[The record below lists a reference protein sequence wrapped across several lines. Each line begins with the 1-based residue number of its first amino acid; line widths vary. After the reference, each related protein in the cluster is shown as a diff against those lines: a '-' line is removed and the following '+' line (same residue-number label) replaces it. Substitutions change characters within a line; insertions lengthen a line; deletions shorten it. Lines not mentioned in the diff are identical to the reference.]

1 MNNYCSKCGEKLEEN
16 VTFCSKCGAKIKED
30 RESYNGTTLASSM
43 VEKKKQQLRFIN
55 NNNLWNLW
63 IILASK
69 TNR

>member
-43 VEKKKQQLRFIN
+43 VEKKK
-55 NNNLWNLW
+55 
-63 IILASK
+63 
-69 TNR
+69 